1 MYNLKYYDTLNSRI
15 VSLLCLYAEY
25 LENTNTVTLLL
36 K

>member
-1 MYNLKYYDTLNSRI
+1 MYNLKYYDILNSKI
-15 VSLLCLYAEY
+15 VSLLCLNPEY

>member
-1 MYNLKYYDTLNSRI
+1 MNSRV

-25 LENTNTVTLLL
+25 LENMNIETFPIALLL